1 MMCVIAFAAAW
12 LPALPLPRK
21 AAYLRL
27 GGPVLMTDAEEG
39 PDMDLLGSRIRDQ
52 KAGLT
57 DCKLYVMQCMVP
69 GQRLTVT
76 APPELVELFTVQ
88 ESPQPVVVLGRDRM
102 AVHTH
107 GVELSLTKLT
117 PRPYVPNIHP
127 EGTAD
132 LELVAGRV
140 CEVRPLETTGHRW
153 LGRPARG
160 RWLELDEQQVSAEV
174 LARSERL
181 SAQAGEWTGLARAAA
196 RGRYAAQLD
205 AALADLGPMPDA
217 DRPNTRALWVAGLIN
232 PVSKLGLALEV
243 RPQVL
248 MAPSVDARLSAVER
262 VLSVSISKLQ
272 AGDFDI

>member
-1 MMCVIAFAAAW
+1 MMHVVAFAAAW
-12 LPALPLPRK
+12 LPALPMRTCNT
-21 AAYLRL
+21 AYLRL
-27 GGPVLMTDAEEG
+27 GVPARMAAAEEG

-88 ESPQPVVVLGRDRM
+88 EQPQPVVALGRDRM
-102 AVHTH
+102 VVHTR
-107 GVELSLTKLT
+107 GVELRLAKLT
-117 PRPYVPNIHP
+117 PRPVVPNIHP

-160 RWLELDEQQVSAEV
+160 RWVALDERREVAVDV

-181 SAQAGEWTGLARAAA
+181 SARAEEWAGLARAAA

-205 AALADLGPMPDA
+205 GALRDLGPMPAA
-217 DRPNTRALWVAGLIN
+217 DRPNKLALWVAGLIN
-232 PVSKLGLALEV
+232 PVSALGLALEV
-243 RPQVL
+243 CPTTRTVADL
-248 MAPSVDARLSAVER
+248 R
-262 VLSVSISKLQ
+262 
-272 AGDFDI
+272 